1 MRKWDAWPAAVL
13 LFAAA
18 AGAAAQ
24 ESESKPCSGET
35 YGTAVEWL
43 RETTLAAKQ
52 AKADGKLVMVVHLS
66 GELDDPEKT

>member
-1 MRKWDAWPAAVL
+1 MRKWNAWPAAMI

-18 AGAAAQ
+18 ASAAAQ
-24 ESESKPCSGET
+24 EPAAKPCSGDT

-43 RETTLAAKQ
+43 RETSLAARQ
-52 AKADGKLVMVVHLS
+52 AKADGRLVMVLHLS

>member
-1 MRKWDAWPAAVL
+1 MRGWNAWPVAAL

-18 AGAAAQ
+18 ANAAAQ
-24 ESESKPCSGET
+24 EAASKPCSGET

-43 RETTLAAKQ
+43 RETSLAAKQ
-52 AKADGKLVMVVHLS
+52 AKADGRLVMVVHLS